1 MKFIVD
7 ENVHL
12 DVYHFLYRKG
22 FDVVSVSLKSP
33 SITDKEVLRI
43 ALREQRIIITGDK
56 DFGDLVYHSKIPH
69 CGIILFR
76 LESETPSIKINRL
89 DGLLSKKTG
98 IEGKFIVV
106 TDRSN

>member
-1 MKFIVD
+1 MGADIFVAD
-7 ENVHL
+7 
-12 DVYHFLYRKG
+12 
-22 FDVVSVSLKSP
+22 P
-33 SITDKEVLRI
+33 
-43 ALREQRIIITGDK
+43 QRIIITGDK

-98 IEGKFIVV
+98 IEGKFKGL
-106 TDRSN
+106 TP